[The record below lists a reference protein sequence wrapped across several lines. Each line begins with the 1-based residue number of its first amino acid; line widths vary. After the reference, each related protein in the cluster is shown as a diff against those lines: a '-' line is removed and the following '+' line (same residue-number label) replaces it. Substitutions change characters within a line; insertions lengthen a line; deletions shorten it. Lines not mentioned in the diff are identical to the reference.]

1 MVSRKHHGKQNKTC
15 GVVIRICLSNCD
27 HGTYTNLPDCMW
39 NYSCCE
45 LMDLGVEIDD
55 DWHSVG
61 NINLQRVR

>member
-1 MVSRKHHGKQNKTC
+1 
-15 GVVIRICLSNCD
+15 VIMAPIPI
-27 HGTYTNLPDCMW
+27 YPDCMW